1 MSAGQHLVAQ
11 QSPALDG
18 GKVRDDK
25 VNVIPDLKDDSHV
38 NDTEIVASRD
48 DGSSH
53 SVVMNSVQMKVD
65 FNDESAAKQ
74 QESHTL
80 DGERVQEVNSDDSGA
95 RKRKGRGV
103 IPLVGPSSEVLVQV
117 EG

>member
-18 GKVRDDK
+18 EKDRQRDDK

-38 NDTEIVASRD
+38 NDAEIVASRD

-53 SVVMNSVQMKVD
+53 NVVMNSVQMKVD
-65 FNDESAAKQ
+65 FNDESAAQQ
-74 QESHTL
+74 QESH
-80 DGERVQEVNSDDSGA
+80 V
-95 RKRKGRGV
+95 
-103 IPLVGPSSEVLVQV
+103 
-117 EG
+117 